1 MTDKD
6 PTVKTPPKLLTVD
19 KVAEICNCSDKQVR
33 RWIARSELVA
43 HRLGRLVRIAPK
55 DLDAFLKM
63 RRD

>member
-6 PTVKTPPKLLTVD
+6 PIVKTPLKLLKVD
-19 KVAEICNCSDKQVR
+19 EVAGICKCSEKQVR
-33 RWIARSELVA
+33 RWIARGELAA

-55 DLDAFLKM
+55 DLEAFLKL